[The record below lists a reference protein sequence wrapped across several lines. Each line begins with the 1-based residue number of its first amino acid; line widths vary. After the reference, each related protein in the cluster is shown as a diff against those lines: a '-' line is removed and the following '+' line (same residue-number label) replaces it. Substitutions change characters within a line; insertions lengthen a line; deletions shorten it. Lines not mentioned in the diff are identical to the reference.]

1 MVTMEMYIYRMG
13 TMETA
18 VGLGT
23 MLGPGCAGLA
33 ELAGYYLP
41 YLVLGLLPILP
52 AAVATVTMPTQT
64 STESKETVSILKL
77 LRIPGVSLML
87 FAMILISG
95 LPLMI
100 DPTLAAHLKSYKLSL
115 SLVGFVFLI
124 CPVLFTGLSPIV
136 GKLAGCLDTKLAFMV
151 FGTFGM
157 GVSFLFLGPSALL
170 GLTHY
175 QHLWPTL
182 VSLGTLGFF
191 WAFAMV
197 PIYDRVIVYATYARP
212 DIDSECLMTVLGSLM
227 WMSMSTG
234 ELVCPILGGTLLEA
248 FGFSWAMSVAG
259 CISLFIGIVL
269 MFTLI
274 MLGNG
279 DITFKRFCGMSI
291 EESSE
296 KEALLASHQDNRNNI
311 STPFK
316 DGFRSLGPESYA
328 DVEAR

>member
-1 MVTMEMYIYRMG
+1 MG

-23 MLGPGCAGLA
+23 MLGPGTAGLA

-41 YLVLGLLPILP
+41 YLVLGLLPLLP
-52 AAVATVTMPTQT
+52 AAVATVTMPTLPPSQ
-64 STESKETVSILKL
+64 STQTVSILQL
-77 LRIPGVSLML
+77 LKIPGVSLML
-87 FAMILISG
+87 FSMILITG

-100 DPTLAAHLKSYKLSL
+100 DPTLAAHLNSYNLSL

-124 CPVLFTGLSPIV
+124 CPVFFTGLTPIV
-136 GKLAGCLDTKLAFMV
+136 GKLAGCLNNKLAFMV

-157 GVSFLFLGPSALL
+157 GVSFLFLGPSALI

-182 VSLGTLGFF
+182 VSLGSLGFF
-191 WAFAMV
+191 WSFAMV

-234 ELVCPILGGTLLEA
+234 ELVCPTLAGTLLEA

-259 CISLFIGIVL
+259 CMSLFIGIIL

-274 MLGNG
+274 MFGNG
-279 DITFKRFCGMSI
+279 DITFKRFCGMSC
-291 EESSE
+291 EEPSE
-296 KEALLASHQDNRNNI
+296 KEALLASHQDNKDNI
-311 STPFK
+311 LNSFK
-316 DGFRSLGPESYA
+316 DGYHSLCPES
-328 DVEAR
+328 